1 MSEEEV
7 GRMRSSEGILFTQDA
22 DESGCV
28 ETSRITINTHTS
40 LLNMADEDE
49 EDEEE
54 EELLHNNTRVVVIN
68 DERPPTPPS
77 HPLCRPCFKTNNA
90 ITPKHSMLD
99 RVTEKFM
106 ESFCFTQS
114 REHDKSDVPDLQLSP
129 SISPSS
135 SAEED
140 NLSEQVQSDVFDIL
154 ACVTQPSTPE
164 LQYLWNG
171 CFCYSLVTHQQQD
184 ARPQRPQHRTFR
196 QRARKVRRL
205 REARGDIIHRA
216 SPISVLQTR
225 SFDINVLRQQSVLN
239 PEASPSKIEL
249 GYDSDP
255 EDVCFTASFVFNDTP
270 VIMENGM
277 STEQSLH
284 NNMDVSAIVQESFNM
299 TWDLKLHPSDGGHPV
314 VIRAWLEKGT
324 ILHHDPYMLE
334 PSLMW
339 KKPNESRPR
348 RLRLL
353 NICRI
358 VALQVRSHQYPYARP
373 RRCWTLR
380 TAETAELLVLEAPSD
395 DLAQSV
401 MARWKHCIAR
411 FAMLAVME
419 DVRAIQREFF
429 HKAPTTSM
437 LVPDYDDLEDED
449 C

>member
-1 MSEEEV
+1 MDEEEV
-7 GRMRSSEGILFTQDA
+7 RKMRSSEGILFTQDA

-40 LLNMADEDE
+40 LLNIMADEDE

-54 EELLHNNTRVVVIN
+54 EELLHNNTRIVVIERS

-77 HPLCRPCFKTNNA
+77 HPLCRPCFKTQNNA
-90 ITPKHSMLD
+90 IIPQHSMLD

-106 ESFCFTQS
+106 DSFCFTPS
-114 REHDKSDVPDLQLSP
+114 REHDKSDVPNLQRSP

-140 NLSEQVQSDVFDIL
+140 HLSEQVQSDVFDIL
-154 ACVTQPSTPE
+154 ACVTQPSTCE

-171 CFCYSLVTHQQQD
+171 CFCLVQQQV
-184 ARPQRPQHRTFR
+184 ATPQRRPQHRTFR
-196 QRARKVRRL
+196 QRAKKVRRL
-205 REARGDIIHRA
+205 REARGDLRA

-225 SFDINVLRQQSVLN
+225 SFDINVLRQQSLV
-239 PEASPSKIEL
+239 APSKSDL

-255 EDVCFTASFVFNDTP
+255 EDVCFTATSASNDTP
-270 VIMENGM
+270 VVMENDI
-277 STEQSLH
+277 STEPSL
-284 NNMDVSAIVQESFNM
+284 NMDTAAIVQESFNM

-324 ILHHDPYMLE
+324 ILPHDMLE

-358 VALQVRSHQYPYARP
+358 VALPRRFSQYPYARP
-373 RRCWTLR
+373 HRCWTLR
-380 TAETAELLVLEAPSD
+380 TAESAELLVLEAPGD
-395 DLAQSV
+395 GLAQSV
-401 MARWKHCIAR
+401 MTRWKHCIAR

-437 LVPDYDDLEDED
+437 LVPDYDDLDDDDED

>member
-1 MSEEEV
+1 M

-40 LLNMADEDE
+40 LLNIADEDE

-54 EELLHNNTRVVVIN
+54 EELLHNNTRVVVIEGS

-106 ESFCFTQS
+106 DSFCFTQS
-114 REHDKSDVPDLQLSP
+114 NEHHKSEVPDLQLSP

-140 NLSEQVQSDVFDIL
+140 HLSEQVQSDVFDML
-154 ACVTQPSTPE
+154 ACLTQPSTPE

-171 CFCYSLVTHQQQD
+171 CFCHSLVTRKQQVTT
-184 ARPQRPQHRTFR
+184 PQRPRHLTFR
-196 QRARKVRRL
+196 QRATKVRRL
-205 REARGDIIHRA
+205 REARGDIQRA

-225 SFDINVLRQQSVLN
+225 SFDINVLRQQSLLGT
-239 PEASPSKIEL
+239 EASPSKSDL

-255 EDVCFTASFVFNDTP
+255 EDVSFTATSALHDKPP
-270 VIMENGM
+270 VLMENDL
-277 STEQSLH
+277 STEQSLN
-284 NNMDVSAIVQESFNM
+284 NNMDISTIVQESFNM
-299 TWDLKLHPSDGGHPV
+299 TWDLKIHPSDGGHPV

-324 ILHHDPYMLE
+324 ILHQDPYMLE

-358 VALQVRSHQYPYARP
+358 VSFSKRSPQYPYARP
-373 RRCWTLR
+373 HRCWTLR
-380 TAETAELLVLEAPSD
+380 TAENAELFTFEAPRD
-395 DLAQSV
+395 DIAQSI
-401 MARWKHCIAR
+401 MTRWKHCIAR

-437 LVPDYDDLEDED
+437 LVPDYDDLDDED